1 MTPDTVIVIA
11 RHALEITIII
21 VSVILLPALAVGL
34 LVAIFQAATQVNETT
49 LSFIPKLLTTFA
61 VLIYAGPWLL
71 RVVMEYIIALFSDI
85 PGVIG

>member
-1 MTPDTVIVIA
+1 MTPDTVIGIA
-11 RHALEITIII
+11 RHALEITIIM

-34 LVAIFQAATQVNETT
+34 LVAVFQAATQVNETT

-71 RVVMEYIIALFSDI
+71 RVIMEYITALFSEI

>member
-11 RHALEITIII
+11 RHALEITIIM

-34 LVAIFQAATQVNETT
+34 LVAVFQAATQVNETT

-71 RVVMEYIIALFSDI
+71 RVIMEYITALFSDI

>member
-1 MTPDTVIVIA
+1 MTPDTVIGIS

-34 LVAIFQAATQVNETT
+34 LVAVFQAATQVNETT

-71 RVVMEYIIALFSDI
+71 RVLTEYITALITGI

>member
-1 MTPDTVIVIA
+1 MTPDTVIGIG
-11 RHALEITIII
+11 RHALEITIIL
-21 VSVILLPALAVGL
+21 VSVLLLPALAVGL
-34 LVAIFQAATQVNETT
+34 LVAVFQAATQVNETT

-71 RVVMEYIIALFSDI
+71 RVIMEYITTLISGI

>member
-11 RHALEITIII
+11 RHALEITIIM

-34 LVAIFQAATQVNETT
+34 LVAVFQAATQVNETT

-71 RVVMEYIIALFSDI
+71 RVILEYITALFSEI

>member
-34 LVAIFQAATQVNETT
+34 LVAVFQAATQVNETT

-71 RVVMEYIIALFSDI
+71 RVIMEYITALFSDI